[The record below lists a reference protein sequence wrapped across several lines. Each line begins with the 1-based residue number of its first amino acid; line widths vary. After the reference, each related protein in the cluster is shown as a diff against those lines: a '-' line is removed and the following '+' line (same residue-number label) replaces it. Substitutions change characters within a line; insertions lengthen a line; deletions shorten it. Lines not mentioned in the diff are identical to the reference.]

1 MVSQDRSLRPPGTAR
16 FVPLPPFSSAESDC
30 PPGSP
35 SSLRPRSPGP
45 SSRSPSRP
53 VSYRWS
59 GSWGTEPP
67 GWSHRDGATGM
78 EPETQARVQ
87 AAPPLPHIPPGPASL
102 PCHVPPICFLPPM
115 SPPLPAGGPH
125 ELRAHCTGASLG
137 SRLLA
142 TYPVHPPYG
151 SSSVCTP
158 DHVTLCPR
166 PVPGSPSPV
175 GEARAPPPGARLTVP
190 GLLALREGLT
200 EPLSLSPLR
209 PRPRRS
215 AFISSGLCSGQPL
228 ST

>member
-1 MVSQDRSLRPPGTAR
+1 MVSQDCSLRPPGTAR
-16 FVPLPPFSSAESDC
+16 TVRASPALLQCGERLPARFPQQ
-30 PPGSP
+30 PQTQKPRTKLTL
-35 SSLRPRSPGP
+35 SLQTRLL
-45 SSRSPSRP
+45 P
-53 VSYRWS
+53 VVWIV
-59 GSWGTEPP
+59 G
-67 GWSHRDGATGM
+67 DGATRM

-102 PCHVPPICFLPPM
+102 PCHVPPICLLPPM

-158 DHVTLCPR
+158 DHGTLCPR

-200 EPLSLSPLR
+200 EPPSPSPLR
-209 PRPRRS
+209 PPPRRS

-228 ST
+228 SA